1 MQRIK
6 RFLHSFSKFMTQL
19 GVAVV
24 KAVVM
29 SMFLGVVVVSVMHYM
44 GVPVPSTTDLL
55 RGVSRLAHI
64 LS

>member
-6 RFLHSFSKFMTQL
+6 PFLQSVSKFMTQL
-19 GVAVV
+19 GVALV

-29 SMFLGVVVVSVMHYM
+29 SMFLGVFLVSVMHYM
-44 GVPVPSTTDLL
+44 GVPVPSAGDLL